1 MHVIIIN
8 FFKTVSL
15 IRPGLMEQTNANW
28 GRKKVLLWQWVTI
41 GPRAINLCALII
53 YMYVDGRGH
62 RI

>member
-1 MHVIIIN
+1 
-8 FFKTVSL
+8 
-15 IRPGLMEQTNANW
+15 MEQTNANW
-28 GRKKVLLWQWVTI
+28 GRKKILLWQWVTI